1 MIRDYREIFSDRA
14 GKPWLI
20 AGRAASTS
28 EIACAAKEG
37 FAVLAVDGV
46 AAKAACDVA
55 LVVDLEAIRTGGAAL
70 AANTRNVLMPR
81 RPHEDGWP
89 SGKPLEVY
97 AAEIPLLRSLAAEGR
112 LFAFNLWTGGDAGD
126 AQITG
131 DFEGEEVPL
140 RLLTSVGVRMARH
153 LGMRTSQKSS
163 SGFEAARG
171 LNERTSGGLANLRRS
186 SGISYG
192 PYGYPIP
199 AKVFVGT
206 DAAQMLGVRMLQ
218 YSIEKFSSM
227 DVSVE
232 PLDWKRMPIPK
243 EPKNRS
249 KTGFSFCRFD
259 IPRLCDYSGRG
270 VYMDAD
276 MQVFAD
282 ITDLWTLPM
291 QDADLLYALTH
302 PSQGR
307 TPQTSVMLLNCEALK
322 WDVDDIIR
330 GLDEVR
336 YSYKELMS
344 DLCIVK
350 PGRTKPLIPYWWNSL
365 EIYEPGRTS
374 LIHYTDM
381 VTQPWVTD
389 ANKNGAIWYALVGE
403 ALDNGYIKASE
414 VEEAVEGGH
423 ISSEIFAWVGHPAPK
438 DYSEHRATWI
448 PPFNR
453 FGKVTKPEGAVFLGK
468 DRRLMGWAWDPQ
480 KPDEAIDIGIFDG
493 EELVQTVRCDRFGEF
508 LARFG
513 KGNGYHAFDVALPE
527 RLGGVDRRISART
540 LDKGV
545 ELKGSPMEIGA

>member
-1 MIRDYREIFSDRA
+1 
-14 GKPWLI
+14 
-20 AGRAASTS
+20 
-28 EIACAAKEG
+28 
-37 FAVLAVDGV
+37 
-46 AAKAACDVA
+46 
-55 LVVDLEAIRTGGAAL
+55 
-70 AANTRNVLMPR
+70 MPQ

-89 SGKPLEVY
+89 SGKPLEMYV
-97 AAEIPLLRSLAAEGR
+97 AETPVLRELAVSGR
-112 LFAFNLWTGGDAGD
+112 LFAFDLWTGGEPGD
-126 AQITG
+126 GVITG

-140 RLLTSVGVRMARH
+140 RLLTSVGVKMARH
-153 LGMRTSQKSS
+153 LGTRTVQKSS

-171 LNERTSGGLANLRRS
+171 VSERTSGGMAELRRT

-192 PYGYPIP
+192 PYGYPVP

-218 YSIEKFSSM
+218 YSIDKFSSM
-227 DVSVE
+227 DISVE
-232 PLDWKRMPIPK
+232 PLDWTRMPVPK

-282 ITDLWTLPM
+282 ITELWTLPM

-381 VTQPWVTD
+381 VTQPWVSS
-389 ANKNGAIWYALVGE
+389 ANKNGAIWYALVAE
-403 ALDNGYIKASE
+403 ALDSGYVTASE
-414 VEEAVEGGH
+414 IEDAVESGH
-423 ISSEIFAWVGHPAPK
+423 ISSEIFDWIGRPAPK

-453 FGKVTKPEGAVFLGK
+453 FAKAAKPEGAVFLSK

-480 KPDEAIDIGIFDG
+480 KPDDPIEVGIFKG
-493 EELVQTVRCDRFGEF
+493 EELLQTIRCDRFGEF
-508 LARFG
+508 LALYG
-513 KGNGYHAFDVALPE
+513 KGNGYHAFDISLPE
-527 RLGGVDRRISART
+527 ELLANDSRIHART
-540 LDKGV
+540 LDARV
-545 ELKGSPMEIGA
+545 ELKGSPMEIRA

>member
-1 MIRDYREIFSDRA
+1 LIRDYREIFSEGRVE
-14 GKPWLI
+14 KPWLI
-20 AGRAASTS
+20 AGAGASAS
-28 EIACAAKEG
+28 DIGAAAKEG
-37 FAVLAVDGV
+37 FAVLAIGGA
-46 AAKAACDVA
+46 AAKVPCDVA
-55 LVVDLEAIRTGGAAL
+55 LVVDLEAIRAGGAAI
-70 AANTRNVLMPR
+70 ATNARNLLMPR

-89 SGKPLEVY
+89 SGKPLEAY
-97 AAEIPLLRSLAAEGR
+97 AAEIPVLRDLAANGR
-112 LFAFNLWTGGDAGD
+112 LFAFDLWTGGDTGD
-126 AQITG
+126 LLVTG
-131 DFEGEEVPL
+131 DFDGEEVPL
-140 RLLTSVGVRMARH
+140 RLLTSVGVKMARH
-153 LGMRTSQKSS
+153 LGTRTAGNSS
-163 SGFEAARG
+163 SGFESG
-171 LNERTSGGLANLRRS
+171 HGVGERTSGGLAELRRT
-186 SGISYG
+186 SGVSYG
-192 PYGYPIP
+192 PYGYPVP

-218 YSIEKFSSM
+218 YSIDKFSSM

-232 PLDWKRMPIPK
+232 PLDSARIPIPK

-259 IPRLCDYSGRG
+259 IPRLCGYSGRG
-270 VYMDAD
+270 VYVDAD

-307 TPQTSVMLLNCEALK
+307 TPQTSVMLLNCEALQ

-350 PGRTKPLIPYWWNSL
+350 PGRTKPFIPYWWNSL

-381 VTQPWVTD
+381 VTQPWVSD

-403 ALDNGYIKASE
+403 ALDSGYLKASE
-414 VEEAVEGGH
+414 IEEAVESGH
-423 ISSEIFAWVGHPAPK
+423 ISSEIFDWIGRPAPK

-453 FGKVTKPEGAVFLGK
+453 FGKVAKPEGAVFLGK

-480 KPDEAIDIGIFDG
+480 KPNEPIDIGIFDG

-508 LARFG
+508 LARYG
-513 KGNGYHAFDVALPE
+513 KGNGYHAFDVTLPE
-527 RLGGVDRRISART
+527 LGAADRRISART
-540 LDKGV
+540 LDKRV
-545 ELKGSPMEIGA
+545 ELKGSPMEIRA